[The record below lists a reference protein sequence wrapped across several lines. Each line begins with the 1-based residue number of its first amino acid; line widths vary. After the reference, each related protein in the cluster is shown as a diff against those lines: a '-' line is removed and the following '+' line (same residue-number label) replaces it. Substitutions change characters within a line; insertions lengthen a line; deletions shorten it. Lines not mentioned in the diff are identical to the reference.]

1 MQHSQST
8 YDGPLPSSFL
18 PRAPF
23 FTPAPSP
30 NKAWQPS
37 TNVPTP
43 SSPPPSSQHRQVA
56 ARDLFLRGK
65 GKPVATASDKI
76 LAAVKDLGSQI
87 SDLHSEVS
95 SLKKDNRHLCD
106 QLHELQLSVR
116 CLPSRDEVTDEI
128 INNITPELQEC
139 LQSTLSRFESTTA
152 HFPGK
157 VVEAIA
163 PHLSNLQAECKR
175 LGQDARP
182 GKPGN
187 ESHSQPLHDLL
198 SHVIAKLGAIETVGD
213 SVQTIHNISQIAG
226 DVALCR
232 ESLNCLPKIT
242 EEMEATAHKSRETL
256 LSIQQSV
263 QGLHHCLDRTPHS
276 SQAIGDANQATATLK
291 IRELLTLILT
301 RQNEMKFLLGRLSA
315 LPLALSSS
323 QRQYPTSSFPD
334 FPASSQDESQPV
346 MTTPVSEGHI
356 GRITLSSRESST
368 QQDSSQSSLADD
380 RPLVGDSL
388 ADIFGPK
395 AFIPGPVRATS
406 DRQDTRQGGSRMSVD
421 EAEPPLPV
429 LSYPQAVFSP
439 SPMIEMVSN
448 KKSHKRG
455 RLQKKKQ
462 PITAQLSTITRLP
475 LDDSAPG
482 KHAPILSPGD
492 EPRRQTRHSSR
503 IAQNASGTQQSLPHA
518 DAESSLASRDTSKD
532 GTAENKECPSQYR
545 KVGQGGGSKAK
556 KRTWDFSSDEN

>member
-8 YDGPLPSSFL
+8 YDVPLPSPFF

-23 FTPAPSP
+23 FTPASSP

-56 ARDLFLRGK
+56 AQDVFLRGK

-95 SLKKDNRHLCD
+95 SLKKDNRHLRD

-128 INNITPELQEC
+128 INNITPELQDC
-139 LQSTLSRFESTTA
+139 LQSTLSRFESTAA

-163 PHLSNLQAECKR
+163 PHLNNLQAECKR

-182 GKPGN
+182 GY
-187 ESHSQPLHDLL
+187 ESHSQPLHGLL
-198 SHVIAKLGAIETVGD
+198 SHVIAKLGAIETFGD

-232 ESLNCLPKIT
+232 ESLNCLPTIT
-242 EEMEATAHKSRETL
+242 EEMEAAAHKSREAL

-276 SQAIGDANQATATLK
+276 SQAIGDANQATATQK
-291 IRELLTLILT
+291 IHELLTLILT
-301 RQNEMKFLLGRLSA
+301 GQNEMRFLLGRLSA
-315 LPLALSSS
+315 LPLASSSS
-323 QRQYPTSSFPD
+323 QRQYPTSSFPG

-406 DRQDTRQGGSRMSVD
+406 DRQDTRQGGSRMSID
-421 EAEPPLPV
+421 EAEPPLPA
-429 LSYPQAVFSP
+429 LSHPQGVFNP
-439 SPMIEMVSN
+439 SPMKEMVSN
-448 KKSHKRG
+448 KKSHKKG
-455 RLQKKKQ
+455 RPQKKKQ

-475 LDDSAPG
+475 LDDSAPS

-492 EPRRQTRHSSR
+492 EPRRQTRQSSR
-503 IAQNASGTQQSLPHA
+503 TARDASGTQQSLPHA
-518 DAESSLASRDTSKD
+518 DAESSLASRDTSKH

-556 KRTWDFSSDEN
+556 KRTWDFSSDED